1 MDYSKL
7 SDQEINGL
15 VIDAISDG
23 NQSYRGGDVSAIELL
38 HQINTVEFGE
48 HVEREEVYAKFD
60 HCNNPADAWPIIV
73 GHKLSLINADDEWL
87 CVPDDT
93 AVDGITGDEVQMI
106 YSGDGNVHANP
117 LRAAMVVFLMQ
128 QESANVQANPARPD
142 IR

>member
-23 NQSYRGGDVSAIELL
+23 NQAYRGGDGSAIELL

-48 HVEREEVYAKFD
+48 HVEREEVYGKFD
-60 HCNNPADAWPIIV
+60 PCNNPEDAWPIIAENNI
-73 GHKLSLINADDEWL
+73 SLILDNPSSAMATSNCVGWYSDEE
-87 CVPDDT
+87 PP
-93 AVDGITGDEVQMI
+93 I
-106 YSGDGNVHANP
+106 HASNQNP
-117 LRAAMVVFLMQ
+117 LRAAMTVFLLM
-128 QESANVQANPARPD
+128 QESANVQANPAGPD